1 MKLHYLQ
8 HVPFED
14 LANIAV
20 WARSKGYEISRT
32 AFFQNDKLPPLSEL
46 DWLVVMGGPMNIYE
60 EEQYPWLAAEKSFI
74 ADAIS
79 HKKIV
84 LGICLGAQL
93 IADVLGG
100 PVSKNNYKEIGW
112 FPVSLTSEAKDSTP
126 FHHLPQNFTAFH
138 WHGDTFQIPPG
149 AVRTAGSEGCAN
161 QAFVYADHV
170 VGWQFHLEST
180 AKSINLLIDH
190 CSEEIVPGKYIQSPE
205 EMRAQMENI
214 RGINQLMEL
223 LLDNLVEVFAGKG

>member
-14 LANIAV
+14 LASIAV
-20 WARSKGYEISRT
+20 WAENKGYEISRT
-32 AFFQNDKLPPLSEL
+32 SFFNNDKLPRVSEF

-74 ADAIS
+74 ADAIA
-79 HKKIV
+79 HRKIV
-84 LGICLGAQL
+84 LGVCLGAQL

-112 FPVSLTSEAKDSTP
+112 FPVSLTPEAKNSAL
-126 FHHLPQNFTAFH
+126 FNILPHNFTAFH

-149 AVRTAGSEGCAN
+149 AVRTAGSEGCPN
-161 QAFVYADHV
+161 QAFVYAERV
-170 VGWQFHLEST
+170 VGLQFHLESSP
-180 AKSINLLIDH
+180 KSIRLLIEH
-190 CSEEIVPGKYIQSPE
+190 CGDEIVSGKYIQPPE
-205 EMRAQMENI
+205 QMLAQMDNI
-214 RGINQLMEL
+214 RGINQIMEL
-223 LLDNLVEVFAGKG
+223 LLNNMAS

>member
-20 WARSKGYEISRT
+20 WAENKGYEISRT
-32 AFFQNDKLPPLSEL
+32 SFFNNDKLPPLSEF
-46 DWLVVMGGPMNIYE
+46 DWLVIMGGPMNIYE

-84 LGICLGAQL
+84 LGVCLGAQL

-112 FPVSLTSEAKDSTP
+112 FPVSLTSEAKKSAL
-126 FHHLPQNFTAFH
+126 FNNLPQNFTAFH

-149 AVRTAGSEGCAN
+149 ALRIAGSEGCSN
-161 QAFVYADHV
+161 QGFVFSDRV
-170 VGWQFHLEST
+170 VGLQFHLESSP
-180 AKSINLLIDH
+180 KSINLLIDH
-190 CSEEIVPGKYIQSPE
+190 CGDEIISGKYIQSPE
-205 EMRAQMENI
+205 QIRAQMDNI
-214 RGINQLMEL
+214 RGINQIMEL
-223 LLDNLVEVFAGKG
+223 LLDNMAP